1 MRIVIDNTG
10 VEVYDTENTPNKTE
24 VLSGIMSA
32 YLLLQD
38 DFIKTHPIE
47 CMDCPAYQQQ
57 VRMRKFLIDEAKKAN
72 E

>member
-10 VEVYDTENTPNKTE
+10 VAVEGNNNLNKTE
-24 VLSGIMSA
+24 VLSVILNA

-38 DFIKTHPIE
+38 DFIKTHPID
-47 CMDCPAYQQQ
+47 CMTCPAYHQQ
-57 VRMRKFLIDEAKKAN
+57 VRLRKMLTDEAILASK